1 MIDDGTP
8 PGLTESPLRES
19 LARRSLFTF
28 ALQVVL
34 RLRGFIVV
42 PVLTRVLT
50 PGELGVISLG
60 SALAAGLT
68 PLLLL
73 GMHTGLSLQLV
84 RLEGARVRP
93 ALLSVFAFSFVYAV
107 ALTAILLGAA
117 STGIFGPGFAPV
129 LPVLVPVGIFAVG
142 LALREVSLVLPLVR
156 QKLRFISR
164 ISLFMDFGGLVA
176 SLALVSSFGAWGV
189 LLGVGSLSLIG
200 GLIAIGYS
208 LAVTEG
214 EWTVDMEFLR
224 ATMQTA
230 LPVVPLAVSLW
241 ALQSSDY
248 FFVSHFRQAADV
260 AIYGLAYNLASPAL
274 MAIAALNLT
283 YLPTCIE
290 ILGQGRVAFARFM
303 DRSSI
308 LFAVG
313 GVAAVAFATA
323 AGPSFAAWFGGP
335 LYRESGRLLPIVVAA
350 YVFFSLSQL
359 QQFIPGAMSRD
370 MSASARAHVWAAS
383 LNLAANLV
391 VVPRFGLW
399 GAAWSTLGA
408 YALAL
413 VLLSRSIRQE
423 FGELAW
429 PRQAG
434 RLGALALVSTG
445 AACLLQGAAGNVL
458 VGLLFGCLAAAL
470 AIGLAFAGRLVR
482 REDLA
487 FVRPSGLDRR

>member
-1 MIDDGTP
+1 MMDEGRA
-8 PGLTESPLRES
+8 PGPSDPPLRES

-42 PVLTRVLT
+42 PVLTRVLA

-73 GMHTGLSLQLV
+73 GVQTGLSLQLV
-84 RLEGARVRP
+84 RLEGPRVRP
-93 ALLSVFAFSFVYAV
+93 ALLSVFGFSVAYAV
-107 ALTAILLGAA
+107 ALTVLLLGTA
-117 STGIFGPGFAPV
+117 STGAFGPGFAPL
-129 LPVLVPVGIFAVG
+129 LPVLFPVGLFAIG

-156 QKLRFISR
+156 QKLDFISR
-164 ISLFMDFGGLVA
+164 ISLFMDFGGVVA
-176 SLALVSSFGAWGV
+176 SLALVSRFGAWGV
-189 LLGVGSLSLIG
+189 LLGVGTMSLIG
-200 GLIAIGYS
+200 ALIAIAYS

-214 EWTVDMEFLR
+214 EWAVDADFLR
-224 ATMQTA
+224 ATLRTA
-230 LPVVPLAVSLW
+230 LPAVPLAVSLW

-248 FFVSHFRQAADV
+248 FFVSHYRRAADV

-283 YLPTCIE
+283 YLPTCVE
-290 ILGQGRVAFARFM
+290 ILAEGRLAFARFM

-308 LFAVG
+308 LFAIG
-313 GVAAVAFATA
+313 GIAAIAFATA

-335 LYRESGRLLPIVVAA
+335 VYRESGRLLPVVVAA
-350 YVFFSLSQL
+350 YLFFSLSQL

-370 MSASARAHVWAAS
+370 MGASARAHAVAAV
-383 LNLAANLV
+383 LNVAVNFV

-408 YALAL
+408 YALAF
-413 VLLSRSIRQE
+413 LLLGRSIRE
-423 FGELAW
+423 ELPELTW
-429 PRQAG
+429 RSRMG
-434 RLGALALVSTG
+434 RLGLVALVSAG
-445 AACLLQGAAGNVL
+445 IAWLLQGAAQHAL
-458 VGLLFGCLAAAL
+458 VGLLLGCVAAAVPV
-470 AIGLAFAGRLVR
+470 ALAFGARLVR
-482 REDLA
+482 REDL
-487 FVRPSGLDRR
+487 GLSLARGFLRR